1 MLRENNKVN
10 ISGVVDTKPVL
21 SHTVF
26 GEKFYRMYV
35 KTVRK
40 SGYSDVIPVLLS
52 DRMVDINKIQ
62 VNGTYYIEGEYR
74 SYNQQIDG
82 RTKLILDVAVSFI
95 EPIDDDCEHIDM
107 VILDGFICKQPGYRT
122 TPKGREISDLLLAVN
137 RPYGKS
143 DYIPCIAW
151 GRNAKYVSEM
161 EIGTRIVVQGR
172 IQSRLY
178 NKQLNDTDYET
189 RVTYEVS
196 VAQVDKVEE

>member
-10 ISGVVDTKPVL
+10 ISGVVATKPIL

-26 GEKFYRMYV
+26 GEKFYRMHI
-35 KTVRK
+35 KTIRK
-40 SGYSDVIPVLLS
+40 SGYCDVIPVLLS
-52 DRMVDINKIQ
+52 DRMIDINKIQ

-82 RTKLILDVAVSFI
+82 RTKLILDVTVSLI

-107 VILDGFICKQPGYRT
+107 VILDGFICRQPGYRT
-122 TPKGREISDLLLAVN
+122 TPKGREISELLLAVN

-143 DYIPCIAW
+143 DYIPCIVW
-151 GRNAKYVSEM
+151 GRNAKYVAEM
-161 EIGTRIVVQGR
+161 EIGTRIVIQGR

-178 NKQLNDTDYET
+178 NKQLNDTHCET
-189 RVTYEVS
+189 RVAYEVS
-196 VAQVDKVEE
+196 VAQIDKVEE